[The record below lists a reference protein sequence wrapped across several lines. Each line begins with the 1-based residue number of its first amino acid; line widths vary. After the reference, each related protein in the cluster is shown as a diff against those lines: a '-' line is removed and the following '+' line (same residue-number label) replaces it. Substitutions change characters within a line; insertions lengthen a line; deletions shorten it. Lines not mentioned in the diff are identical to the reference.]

1 MAPTSTDPFRAVS
14 EPSDVV
20 TVIPPL
26 TLSTSWSGTSDRV
39 GPVSTC
45 VVTSVAPS
53 TSWSLP
59 FESPAPTAAEEVA
72 RLRDQILEATGLSRQ
87 DIARGIGV
95 DRRSLSGFVTGEIRP
110 TEARLRALQVLA
122 DAAEWA
128 AARYGARAKDVLRA
142 NAGQGAALDL
152 VAEGH
157 ASVVTKMEEAAMVLG
172 LVRRGSVSVTPRK
185 TNREPLYLEAR
196 EAWADHV
203 GKPAAGGRVQD
214 PAAYEQDLSRAKP
227 APPSTRPRRRD
238 I

>member
-1 MAPTSTDPFRAVS
+1 MAPTSTDPLRAAA
-14 EPSDVV
+14 EPSDVM

-26 TLSTSWSGTSDRV
+26 IWSTAWSGTSDHV
-39 GPVSTC
+39 GPVLTC
-45 VVTSVAPS
+45 VVTSVVPP

-72 RLRDQILEATGLSRQ
+72 RLRDRILEATGLSRQ

-95 DRRSLSGFVTGEIRP
+95 DRRSLSGLATGEIRP

-128 AARYGARAKDVLRA
+128 AARYGARAKDVLRTD
-142 NAGQGAALDL
+142 AGKGAALDL
-152 VAEGH
+152 IAEGH
-157 ASVVTKMEEAAMVLG
+157 TSVISEMEEAAMGLG
-172 LVRRGSVSVTPRK
+172 LVRRGSVSVRARK
-185 TNREPLYLEAR
+185 TSREPLYLKAR
-196 EAWADHV
+196 EAWADRV
-203 GKPAAGGRVQD
+203 DKPAAGGRVQD

-227 APPSTRPRRRD
+227 APRSTRPRRRD